1 MANTIKH
8 KRGTTNPGASDL
20 VVGELAINT
29 TDGGL
34 FTKLD
39 DNSVHEIGAGGGGGI
54 TDGDK
59 GDITVS
65 NSGATWSI
73 DAGVV
78 DTTELADD
86 AVTADKL
93 ANTAVTAGSYTA
105 ADITVDAQGRITA
118 AANGSGGSGAAA
130 APAPF
135 ARAIWEFENETVTP
149 PSSRR
154 FRFNNSTYSS
164 ATAIYIDDETRD
176 SIEFGPTMLSLFKSG
191 GSLYVQDRNDD
202 TNNVLFLVT
211 SDATD
216 SGTYVTVAIS
226 HTTSNGSISNGTECL
241 ITYTGSGGSI
251 SDGDYGDITVSNS
264 GATWTIDNN
273 AVTTAKIADDAVTA
287 AKLANTAVTAG
298 SYTAADITVDAQ
310 GRITAAASGGGGAD
324 LATAVYRGP
333 TTALDAH
340 TNTYATVD
348 VATNVGTPSSIYSNS
363 SGVVTLG
370 AAGTYLCMCT
380 VVVTGTTSN
389 YRWTGELRIRQ
400 NTGSGLSE
408 VAPSV
413 QGGYVRANTSSNV
426 TFLSIS
432 RIITTSDAN
441 DTIDFE
447 LRRIGGQSTGDATF
461 VANNSTIQ
469 IIKLDGVQG
478 PTGPQGPTD
487 VPQNAQSAAYTLT
500 ASDNGKHVSITTGGV
515 TVPSGVFSAGNIVT
529 IYNDSGSNQ
538 TITQGSSVTLREAG
552 TANTGNRTLGQRGLA
567 TILCVGSNEF
577 VVTGTIT

>member
-86 AVTADKL
+86 AVTAAKL
-93 ANTAVTAGSYTA
+93 ADTAVTAGSYTA

-118 AANGSGGSGAAA
+118 AANGSGGGGEDVKYIHADGTGTQEVTTDGVTVDFDTTVLTTGTGDFTVSATGVITILNGAKYFVEYSLDGDQTGGSNRVIVEASLQQNGSTVSGS
-130 APAPF
+130 F
-135 ARAIWEFENETVTP
+135 
-149 PSSRR
+149 
-154 FRFNNSTYSS
+154 SS
-164 ATAIYIDDETRD
+164 AYSRN
-176 SIEFGPTMLSLFKSG
+176 SG
-191 GSLYVQDRNDD
+191 
-202 TNNVLFLVT
+202 
-211 SDATD
+211 
-216 SGTYVTVAIS
+216 
-226 HTTSNGSISNGTECL
+226 
-241 ITYTGSGGSI
+241 
-251 SDGDYGDITVSNS
+251 DGDFTCVGS
-264 GATWTIDNN
+264 ALID
-273 AVTTAKIADDAVTA
+273 
-287 AKLANTAVTAG
+287 
-298 SYTAADITVDAQ
+298 
-310 GRITAAASGGGGAD
+310 AS
-324 LATAVYRGP
+324 
-333 TTALDAH
+333 
-340 TNTYATVD
+340 
-348 VATNVGTPSSIYSNS
+348 
-363 SGVVTLG
+363 
-370 AAGTYLCMCT
+370 
-380 VVVTGTTSN
+380 
-389 YRWTGELRIRQ
+389 
-400 NTGSGLSE
+400 
-408 VAPSV
+408 
-413 QGGYVRANTSSNV
+413 
-426 TFLSIS
+426 
-432 RIITTSDAN
+432 AN
-441 DTIDFE
+441 DTIEVFATRNDAGITATAE
-447 LRRIGGQSTGDATF
+447 LSKSGI
-461 VANNSTIQ
+461 TIFS
-469 IIKLDGVQG
+469 LAGAGPAG
-478 PTGPQGPTD
+478 PTGATGAQGPTD
-487 VPQNAQSAAYTLT
+487 VPQNAQTSAYTLV

-552 TANTGNRTLGQRGLA
+552 TANTGNRTLSQRGLA